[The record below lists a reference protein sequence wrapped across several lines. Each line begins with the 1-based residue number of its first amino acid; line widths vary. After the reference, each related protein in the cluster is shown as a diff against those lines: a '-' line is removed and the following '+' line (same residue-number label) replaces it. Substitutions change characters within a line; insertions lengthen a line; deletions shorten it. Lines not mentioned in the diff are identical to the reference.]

1 MTPPRYSTDLT
12 DDQWALLVPLM
23 PEPARTGRPRADLRE
38 VTNGVL
44 YLVRSGCQWRLLPKC
59 FPPWST
65 VHTWYRRW
73 RTDGTLEAVHDA
85 LWRSCRVQAGRD
97 ESPASSAV
105 DSQSVKAAGQGGE
118 KGYDAGKKVAGRKR
132 HIWVDSLGLLVAVL
146 VTGAG
151 VHDGRAACEL
161 LHRRRWDEE
170 LPRLRVVYADSMY
183 GADCLQ
189 EEVFSFAPFELRVV
203 SRPEGSVGF
212 VRLPQRWVVE
222 RTFAWLGR
230 SRRLSKDCE
239 RLVESS
245 EAMVRLSMVHL
256 MLRRLAPV
264 RRKRSER
271 FRYKK
276 AK

>member
-1 MTPPRYSTDLT
+1 MTSRRYQTDLT
-12 DDQWALLVPLM
+12 DAQWALLQPHM
-23 PEPARTGRPRADLRE
+23 PAPARTGRPRADLRA
-38 VTNGVL
+38 VTNGIL
-44 YLVRSGCQWRLLPKC
+44 YLVRTGCQWRLLPRC

-73 RTDGTLEAVHDA
+73 RADGTLEAIHDA
-85 LWRSCRVQAGRD
+85 LRRLCRRAAGRG

-118 KGYDAGKKVAGRKR
+118 AGFDAGKKVAGRKR
-132 HIWVDSLGLLVAVL
+132 HLWVDSLGLLLAVV

-151 VHDGRAACEL
+151 VHDARAACDL

-170 LPRLRVVYADSMY
+170 VPRLRVVYADSQY
-183 GADCLQ
+183 RAEYLHD
-189 EEVFSFAPFELRVV
+189 EVFSFAPFELHVV
-203 SRPEGSVGF
+203 SRPSGVKGF
-212 VRLPQRWVVE
+212 VKLPQRWVVE

-230 SRRLSKDCE
+230 ARRLSKDHE

-245 EAMVRLSMVHL
+245 EAMVRLAMVHL
-256 MLRRLAPV
+256 MLRRLAPG
-264 RRKRSER
+264 RRKRAER

>member
-1 MTPPRYSTDLT
+1 MTPPRYQTDLT
-12 DDQWALLVPLM
+12 DDQWALLVPFM
-23 PEPARTGRPRADLRE
+23 PAPAKTGRPRADLRA
-38 VTNGVL
+38 VTNGIL
-44 YLVRSGCQWRLLPKC
+44 YLVRSGCQWRLLPRC

-73 RTDGTLEAVHDA
+73 RTDGTLQAVHDA
-85 LWRSCRVQAGRD
+85 LWRRCRVQAGRD

-132 HIWVDSLGLLVAVL
+132 HLWVDSLGLLVAVL

-151 VHDGRAACEL
+151 THDARAACDL

-183 GADCLQ
+183 RAECLH
-189 EEVFSFAPFELRVV
+189 EEVFSFAPFELHVV
-203 SRPEGSVGF
+203 TRPEGSEGF
-212 VRLPQRWVVE
+212 VKLPQRWVVE
-222 RTFAWLGR
+222 RTIAWLGR
-230 SRRLSKDCE
+230 SRRLSKDVE
-239 RLVESS
+239 RLPESS
-245 EAMVRLSMVHL
+245 EAMVRLSMTHL
-256 MLRRLAPV
+256 MLRRLAPT

>member
-1 MTPPRYSTDLT
+1 MAPRRYQTDLS
-12 DDQWALLVPLM
+12 DDQWALLQPFLPM
-23 PEPARTGRPRADLRE
+23 PARTGRPRADLRE
-38 VTNGVL
+38 VVNGIL

-73 RTDGTLEAVHDA
+73 RTDGTLEVLHDA
-85 LWRSCRVQAGRD
+85 LWSRCRRQVGRD

-105 DSQSVKAAGQGGE
+105 DSQSVKAADQGGE
-118 KGYDAGKKVAGRKR
+118 KGFDAGKKVAGRKR
-132 HIWVDSLGLLVAVL
+132 HIWVDSLGLLVAVK
-146 VTGAG
+146 VTGADT
-151 VHDGRAACEL
+151 HDAWAAGEL

-183 GADCLQ
+183 RAECLH
-189 EEVFSFAPFELRVV
+189 EEVFSFAPFALHVV
-203 SRPEGSVGF
+203 RRPTGAEGF
-212 VRLPQRWVVE
+212 VKLPQRWVVE

-230 SRRLSKDCE
+230 SRRLSKDHE
-239 RLVESS
+239 RVVESS

-256 MLRRLAPV
+256 MLRRLAPA
-264 RRKRSER
+264 RRKRAER

>member
-1 MTPPRYSTDLT
+1 MTPRRYPTDLT
-12 DDQWALLVPLM
+12 DAQWALLQPLM
-23 PEPARTGRPRADLRE
+23 PGPARTGRPRADLRE
-38 VTNGVL
+38 VTNGIL
-44 YLVRSGCQWRLLPKC
+44 YLVRTGCQWRLLPKC

-65 VHTWYRRW
+65 VHTRYRRW

-85 LWRSCRVQAGRD
+85 LHRLCRTQAGRD

-132 HIWVDSLGLLVAVL
+132 HLWVDSLGLLLAVL

-170 LPRLRVVYADSMY
+170 VPRLRVVYADSMY
-183 GADCLQ
+183 RADCLH
-189 EEVFSFAPFELRVV
+189 EEVFSFAPFELHVV
-203 SRPEGSVGF
+203 SRPPGETGF
-212 VRLPQRWVVE
+212 VKLPQRWVVE

-239 RLVESS
+239 RLPESS

>member
-1 MTPPRYSTDLT
+1 M
-12 DDQWALLVPLM
+12 
-23 PEPARTGRPRADLRE
+23 PARTGRPRADLRE
-38 VTNGVL
+38 VVNGIL

-73 RTDGTLEAVHDA
+73 RTDGTLEVLHDA
-85 LWRSCRVQAGRD
+85 LWSRCRRQVGRD

-118 KGYDAGKKVAGRKR
+118 KGFDAGKKVAGRKR
-132 HIWVDSLGLLVAVL
+132 HIWVDSLGLLVAVK
-146 VTGAG
+146 VTGADT
-151 VHDGRAACEL
+151 HDAWAAGEL

-183 GADCLQ
+183 RAECLH
-189 EEVFSFAPFELRVV
+189 EEVFSFAPFALHVV
-203 SRPEGSVGF
+203 RRPTGAEGF
-212 VRLPQRWVVE
+212 VKLPQRWVVE

-230 SRRLSKDCE
+230 SRRLSKDHE
-239 RLVESS
+239 RVVESS

-256 MLRRLAPV
+256 MLRRLAPA
-264 RRKRSER
+264 RRKRAER